1 MLEKK
6 DRRVMGTRLLAIG
19 EGLLVSVVWSSSFVI
34 IKLGLEHAGPLTLAG
49 LRYFTAFLLLSP
61 FMAINGELRRNP
73 APGRWG
79 RLFLM
84 GLFAYPVSNGALF
97 WGLQYVPATTG
108 SFLHSLLPLPGL
120 LLALLWLKEVPARH
134 QIVGLAIALA
144 GSVLFFSSGLS
155 AGDPLP
161 VGVVSLGVVA
171 FAIFT
176 SMSRGLAREGQ
187 IATLSMT
194 ALPLGIGGSLLLL
207 GALPLERPVLPPAEA
222 WAVVLWLALIN
233 TALAYLLYNHSL
245 RILTVLESNALLSL
259 SPLGTAVLASLL
271 LGERVTAWQL
281 VGLVVAILGVLLV
294 QWRRA

>member
-61 FMAINGELRRNP
+61 LMAMNGELRRNP

-144 GSVLFFSSGLS
+144 GSVLFFSPGLS

-207 GALPLERPVLPPAEA
+207 GALPLERPVLPPAEG

-259 SPLGTAVLASLL
+259 SPLGTAVLASHL
-271 LGERVTAWQL
+271 LGEQVTAWQ
-281 VGLVVAILGVLLV
+281 VIGLVVAMLGVFLV